1 MELTTKYF
9 TTLAKAINEIQGTT
23 DCTPWFANIL
33 VRQNWLYETSK
44 PIAFRFPTVE
54 IMTNVYKEV
63 YGFDEITV
71 RNLMVLLEE
80 ISDEALKIF
89 KPKA

>member
-1 MELTTKYF
+1 MELTEKYF
-9 TTLAKAINEIQGTT
+9 TTLAQTINEIQGTT
-23 DCTPWFANIL
+23 DCTPWFAAIL
-33 VRQNWLYETSK
+33 VQQNWFYETSK

-63 YGFDEITV
+63 YGFEEVTV
-71 RNLMVLLEE
+71 RNLMTLLGET
-80 ISDEALKIF
+80 SKEALKIF

>member
-1 MELTTKYF
+1 
-9 TTLAKAINEIQGTT
+9 
-23 DCTPWFANIL
+23 
-33 VRQNWLYETSK
+33 
-44 PIAFRFPTVE
+44 
-54 IMTNVYKEV
+54 MTNVYKEV
-63 YGFDEITV
+63 YGFEEVTV